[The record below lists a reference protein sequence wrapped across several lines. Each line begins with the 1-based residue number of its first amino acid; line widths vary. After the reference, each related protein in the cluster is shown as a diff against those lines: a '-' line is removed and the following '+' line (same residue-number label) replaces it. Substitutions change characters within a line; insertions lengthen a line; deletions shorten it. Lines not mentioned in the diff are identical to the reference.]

1 MRWERGEG
9 GAPEEAS
16 NMISLVVGLSR
27 GSKETYRNGIQLGC
41 HGLGAWLE
49 HQEVEEREL
58 LEDEEQMIEG
68 IIKNKTIN
76 RAGGLY
82 KIGVHIANCRIIL
95 EVARRVEER
104 AEMKKKEKET
114 EGEGQIGK

>member
-1 MRWERGEG
+1 
-9 GAPEEAS
+9 
-16 NMISLVVGLSR
+16 MISLVVGLSR
-27 GSKETYRNGIQLGC
+27 GSKETHRNGIQLGC

-49 HQEVEEREL
+49 PQEVEEREL
-58 LEDEEQMIEG
+58 LEDEEQMIEA

-95 EVARRVEER
+95 ELARRVEER
-104 AEMKKKEKET
+104 SEMKKKEKET